1 MFKLQGLWFVGSWLM
16 GSFGI
21 FLPCLLLTL
30 GAHAAFSTGC
40 ALVGKRLGLNLTGF
54 WMLSRKQI
62 RHKFGD
68 IASQKLLNIGAKKVS
83 KLSSRL
89 LPRACPCAVV
99 VSSTWEIQQWG
110 ATLDKIPF
118 TQSDKENIWHAI
130 RWEEKRLQEA
140 LSQCNFDAQHGWPVK
155 GAVQIYRQTM
165 KRLTKNLDDEKAF
178 YTDWGS
184 EITVTDDSHTQALAD
199 AKTVFEELQLEWW
212 PSRGTLIALLRHG
225 KRSGLLSN
233 GKVDAVDHDVDVMLA
248 LPSLQDWPSI
258 RASIHK
264 KLVERGWHSCIGRRS
279 TRETYWAWA
288 NAHDDVLMCARRN
301 PTITLDIFT
310 YITDGPVV
318 YAQKYCIPRE
328 RGSGC
333 WFPHDGTFHRGH
345 GKLRVSAI
353 RPLGQC
359 KAGSLSVPCPRKP
372 LEALKASAALFTNI
386 SCVALPDV
394 ADRIQYDSDHH
405 ARNSWLA
412 EGLKQ
417 EDVDVLRARA
427 AQLRREGY
435 MSMAP
440 YIENCWR
447 AQSPR

>member
-1 MFKLQGLWFVGSWLM
+1 
-16 GSFGI
+16 
-21 FLPCLLLTL
+21 
-30 GAHAAFSTGC
+30 
-40 ALVGKRLGLNLTGF
+40 
-54 WMLSRKQI
+54 
-62 RHKFGD
+62 
-68 IASQKLLNIGAKKVS
+68 
-83 KLSSRL
+83 
-89 LPRACPCAVV
+89 
-99 VSSTWEIQQWG
+99 
-110 ATLDKIPF
+110 
-118 TQSDKENIWHAI
+118 
-130 RWEEKRLQEA
+130 
-140 LSQCNFDAQHGWPVK
+140 
-155 GAVQIYRQTM
+155 
-165 KRLTKNLDDEKAF
+165 
-178 YTDWGS
+178 
-184 EITVTDDSHTQALAD
+184 
-199 AKTVFEELQLEWW
+199 
-212 PSRGTLIALLRHG
+212 
-225 KRSGLLSN
+225 
-233 GKVDAVDHDVDVMLA
+233 
-248 LPSLQDWPSI
+248 
-258 RASIHK
+258 
-264 KLVERGWHSCIGRRS
+264 
-279 TRETYWAWA
+279 
-288 NAHDDVLMCARRN
+288 MCARRN

-345 GKLRVSAI
+345 GKLRVAAI

-359 KAGSLSVPCPRKP
+359 KAGFLSVPCPRKP

-427 AQLRREGY
+427 AQLRRDGY

-447 AQSPR
+447 AQSPK